1 GLTTIYTR
9 RFIVHTK
16 ALGEAEFLELL
27 YKSAEEYG
35 FDSEGILRIAY
46 HEAKD
51 FEEWMITG
59 AKGKVLRW
67 FLQLGKYCSGIV
79 WIKLVPNCSGDLLEM
94 MPTENLRR
102 PSSKY
107 EQITLLLPKIAA
119 GRTVAVILKSNR
131 FMNIKTVDRDT
142 IQRLQLRNLHN
153 PVG

>member
-1 GLTTIYTR
+1 MGVRASKLSKLIGARGSEESRR

-27 YKSAEEYG
+27 YKSAEEHG

-46 HEAKD
+46 EAKD

-67 FLQLGKYCSGIV
+67 LLRLGKYCSGIV
-79 WIKLVPNCSGDLLEM
+79 YMDSICVHMDKTSLHMIKFLSKELDNNCGDLLEM

-107 EQITLLLPKIAA
+107 EQ
-119 GRTVAVILKSNR
+119 
-131 FMNIKTVDRDT
+131 
-142 IQRLQLRNLHN
+142 RLQLADQ
-153 PVG
+153 